1 MGQYLNALRVEFPQQ
16 YSHERQKW
24 EKKEALVKR
33 NQAELQSR
41 FQEVLQQLHQGR
53 ELESLPRIN
62 VPSLPQVP
70 MVRDSSEFS
79 EINILLNVPHCINL
93 RL

>member
-16 YSHERQKW
+16 YSNERQQW
-24 EKKEALVKR
+24 EKKEALVLR

-41 FQEVLQQLHQGR
+41 FQDVLQQLQQGR

-70 MVRDSSEFS
+70 IVRHPPPPSSLRSVSPKE
-79 EINILLNVPHCINL
+79 NIIYNG
-93 RL
+93 